1 MKFYNP
7 AMAYLIFYSVFIV
20 FLGLTN
26 LYVYKKLLQKMV
38 LLQYVGGLAGF
49 MVLGLFIA
57 QLVFLFAST
66 SSRLHLG
73 TSIYKIL
80 SLSYAPTYVLFGITL
95 LFECLNIAL
104 ALIGKPHKSHSP
116 YLFFLYT
123 YGIVCIL
130 IFLLFIGIYKA
141 IFKASQFNLDI
152 SLLDYVNVL
161 AFAALVS
168 LALINKQEIKNQ
180 FYPLFDLA
188 FLVLVIYFS
197 AIIAHNAL
205 EIPAIK
211 KVKVI
216 IPGLKQDLKIAMLTD
231 VHLGPNLHEK
241 FLNRIIQ
248 KVNAQRV
255 DMVVIVGDLV
265 DTNPKNLE
273 GYISKLDDL
282 KSTYGTFYAVGNH
295 EYYHG
300 LSSVLNL
307 LKTHTHMKI
316 LFNSSVDMGPLNIAG
331 LADLAGLRWGGEY
344 APSLPKT
351 TKHLNKDKPSILL
364 THEPRAALIYDLKD
378 FDLVLSG
385 HTHGGQVF
393 PFMFLAKW
401 RQGFIHGLYSLSPKT
416 KIYVSSGVGFWGPA
430 MRAFAKS
437 EIVILNLKRK

>member
-7 AMAYLIFYSVFIV
+7 AMAYLIFYSVFIT

-38 LLQYVGGLAGF
+38 LLQCVGGLAGF
-49 MVLGLFIA
+49 MILGLFIA

-66 SSRLHLG
+66 SSRLHLS
-73 TSIYKIL
+73 TSAYKIL

-104 ALIGKPHKSHSP
+104 AFKPHKSHSP
-116 YLFFLYT
+116 YLSFLYT
-123 YGIVCIL
+123 YSIVCII
-130 IFLLFIGIYKA
+130 IFLLFIGICKA
-141 IFKASQFNLDI
+141 TFKAEQLNNADI
-152 SLLDYVNVL
+152 SLFDCLNVL
-161 AFAALVS
+161 AFAMLVS
-168 LALINKQEIKNQ
+168 IALINQREIKNQ
-180 FYPLFDLA
+180 FYPLFDLI

-211 KVKVI
+211 KVQVE

-241 FLNRIIQ
+241 FLNGIIK
-248 KVNAQRV
+248 KVNDQKV

-300 LSSVLNL
+300 LFSVLTL

-316 LFNSSVDMGPLNIAG
+316 LFNSSVDIGPLNIAG
-331 LADLAGLRWGGEY
+331 LADLAGLTWGAEY

-351 TKHLNKDKPSILL
+351 IKHLNTNKPSILL

-378 FDLVLSG
+378 FNLVLSG

-393 PFMFLAKW
+393 PFMFLTKW
-401 RQGFIHGLYSLSPKT
+401 RQGFTHGLYSLGPKT
-416 KIYVSSGVGFWGPA
+416 KLYVSSGVGFWGPA

-437 EIVILNLKRK
+437 EIVILNLKRD